1 MSETLAQSRSLWMES
16 VGMPSYPR
24 LNSDATAQVCVV
36 GGGIAGLVSAY
47 LLAKEG
53 KSVVL
58 LDKHTIGGGETGR
71 TTAHLSNALDRRF
84 FRLQWLHGEEG
95 ARLAAASHT
104 AAIDL
109 LETIARNERIDCDF
123 QRLDGY
129 LFAADEDGVDELNRE
144 LAAAH
149 QAGLAEVALLPKLPL
164 PSFDAGPCLRF
175 PRQGQFHPL
184 KFLAGV
190 ARALE
195 RLGGRIYHEC
205 YVTEAQGGAQAHV
218 RCDHGPRVS
227 ADAIVIATNV
237 PFNDRV
243 VIHTKQAAYRTYA
256 IGVRVP
262 RGSVHR
268 ALYWDTLDPYHFVRL
283 EPLSEEGQGEQE
295 RSELLIVGGEDH
307 KTGQKAEA
315 LQPHGRLEAWTRQ
328 RFPQSSGVAFHWSG
342 QVLEPVD
349 GLGYI
354 GRNPGDEENVYIA
367 TGDSGMGMTHGAI
380 AGMLLTDLICGRTNP
395 WSGLYD
401 PSRKWTSS
409 LSDYASENLNVAA
422 QYLDW
427 VTGGDVDSLHE
438 IPSGSGAIVRD
449 GMTKMCVYRDEH
461 GLLHKHSAVCPHL
474 GCIVSWND
482 VEHSWDCP
490 CHGSRFDSHGH
501 VIQGPAIGD
510 LAPVEEKV
518 AAT

>member
-1 MSETLAQSRSLWMES
+1 MGPAVTPA
-16 VGMPSYPR
+16 YPR

-36 GGGIAGLVSAY
+36 GGGIAGTVTAY

-53 KSVVL
+53 RSVVL
-58 LDKHTIGGGETGR
+58 LDRQAIGGGETGR

-84 FRLQWLHGEEG
+84 HRLEWLHGEEG
-95 ARLAAASHT
+95 ARLAAKSHT

-109 LETIARNERIDCDF
+109 LESIAHNEGIDCDF

-129 LFAADEDGVDELNRE
+129 LFAPDQDGADELERE

-149 QAGLAEVALLPKLPL
+149 RAGLAEVELLPALP
-164 PSFDAGPCLRF
+164 PSSFAAGPALRF

-190 ARALE
+190 AQAIE
-195 RLGGRIYHEC
+195 RLGGRIYHNC
-205 YVTEAQGGAQAHV
+205 YVKEAQGGGNAQV
-218 RCDHGPRVS
+218 RIEDGPRVS

-256 IGVRVP
+256 IGLRVP
-262 RGSVHR
+262 RGVVHH
-268 ALYWDTLDPYHFVRL
+268 ALYWDTLDPYHYVRL
-283 EPLSEEGQGEQE
+283 QQAPHGGQDEPQ
-295 RSELLIVGGEDH
+295 RDELLIVGGEDH
-307 KTGQKAEA
+307 KTGQKADA
-315 LQPHGRLEAWTRQ
+315 SQPHEKLEAWTRE
-328 RFPQSSGVAFHWSG
+328 RFPQAGAVEFRWSG

-354 GRNPGDEENVYIA
+354 GRNPGDEANVYIV

-380 AGMLLTDLICGRTNP
+380 AGMLLTDLICGRSNP

-409 LSDYASENLNVAA
+409 VSDYASENLNVAA

-427 VTGGDVDSLHE
+427 LSGGDVASLGE
-438 IPSGSGAIVRD
+438 IPSASGAIVRE
-449 GMTKMCVYRDEH
+449 GLSKICVYRDEH
-461 GLLHKHSAVCPHL
+461 GQLHKHSAVCPHL
-474 GCIVSWND
+474 GCIVSWNGA
-482 VEHSWDCP
+482 EHSWDCP
-490 CHGSRFDSHGH
+490 CHGSRFDPYGR

-510 LAPVEEKV
+510 LAAVEEKV
-518 AAT
+518 TADQP